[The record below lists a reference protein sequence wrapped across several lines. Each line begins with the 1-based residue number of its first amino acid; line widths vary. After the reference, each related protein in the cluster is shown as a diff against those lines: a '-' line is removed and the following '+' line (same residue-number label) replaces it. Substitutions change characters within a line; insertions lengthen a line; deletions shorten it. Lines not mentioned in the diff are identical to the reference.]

1 MLALPPT
8 CSSSTIYYLF
18 FAHSVVAET
27 YARNGMT
34 FLFCVIHEIL
44 KGDFQLCSFNLSFF
58 ILVIILIFTFCLGA
72 CRLM

>member
-27 YARNGMT
+27 YARNGLT
-34 FLFCVIHEIL
+34 
-44 KGDFQLCSFNLSFF
+44 F
-58 ILVIILIFTFCLGA
+58 ILCNPRNPKRRFSTLRFQSFVFYSCYYINFSLFCLGA